1 MQTNE
6 IIGYRVRSIEDGMY
20 IHVREGDGF
29 NYLSAK
35 EPRPISRPDALRRL
49 AGYYEQNDG
58 AEDEYEVVPVYR
70 EYTPTPLETTSKE
83 LAGLLTNLTDR
94 HGLKLHLTQEQ
105 IERKIAYELQEFG
118 AGLSEDVFKQLQAIR
133 NT

>member
-6 IIGYRVRSIEDGMY
+6 IIGYRVRSTEDGMY
-20 IHVREGDGF
+20 IHMREGDGF

-35 EPRPISRPDALRRL
+35 EPKPISRPDALRRL

-58 AEDEYEVVPVYR
+58 AEDPYEVVPVYR
-70 EYTPTPLETTSKE
+70 EYTPLETTSME
-83 LAGLLTNLTDR
+83 LAGLLTSLTSR

-105 IERKIAYELQEFG
+105 IEKKIAIELQEFG

-133 NT
+133 GQ